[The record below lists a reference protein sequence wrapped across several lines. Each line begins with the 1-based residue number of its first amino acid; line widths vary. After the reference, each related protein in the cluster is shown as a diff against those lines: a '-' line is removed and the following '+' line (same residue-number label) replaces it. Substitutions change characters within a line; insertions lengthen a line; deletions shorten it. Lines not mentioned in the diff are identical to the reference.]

1 MSVETF
7 FREMKLGLTYIEINN
22 FNIILE
28 MGTLLEAAVGLG
40 VKEKVIL
47 NNNLPS
53 FPLNLLEKIQSPVGQ
68 IEVNK
73 PLFL

>member
-1 MSVETF
+1 
-7 FREMKLGLTYIEINN
+7 MKLGLTYIEINN

-28 MGTLLEAAVGLG
+28 MGTFLEAAVGLG
-40 VKEKVIL
+40 VKEKVTL

-53 FPLNLLEKIQSPVGQ
+53 FPLILLEKIQSPLGQ